1 MKRICFTWFLLLSI
15 AACAQSVTPTRFLGI
30 PVDGT
35 KKEMIQ
41 KIKDKGFI
49 YDASQDVLA
58 GEFNGRDVIISVLT
72 NNNKVY
78 RVVVVDAEPT
88 NDEAQAIRRYNT
100 LLYQFSNND
109 KYLPAA
115 DNEAISETEDI
126 SYEMKVHNKQY
137 DAAFY
142 QRSDDDSDSS
152 NRFVWFRIVDLSYA
166 KYSIIIFYDNLNNQA
181 NGEDL

>member
-49 YDASQDVLA
+49 YSPSQDVLT
-58 GEFNGRDVIISVLT
+58 GEFNGRDVIIDVLT

-78 RVVVVDAEPT
+78 RVAVMDANPT
-88 NDEAQAIRRYNT
+88 NDEAQIRIRYNN
-100 LLYQFSNND
+100 LLYQFSNNG
-109 KYLPAA
+109 KYLP
-115 DNEAISETEDI
+115 DEDYEAISETENI
-126 SYEMKVHNKQY
+126 SYEMIVNHKTYQ
-137 DAAFY
+137 AGFY
-142 QRSDDDSDSS
+142 QLSDNEAGLS
-152 NRFVWFRIVDLSYA
+152 NRLVWFRISKSYSD
-166 KYSIIIFYDNLNNQA
+166 YSIVIYYDNLNNQA